1 MNLQKE
7 VLTFAFSNIYGELQF
22 LFAFVIP
29 AAKEMNKRI
38 LSKLVSKMASEDDEM
53 AFLTLTICLNIFYS
67 LFIAIRLNGAEML
80 TVVTI
85 IIVDFLM
92 HLRMTHQIVKLK
104 NKVTVDIDDTLVI
117 DNLRRRTIQKL
128 ILAELVEGLVPL
140 AYAIGFAMAYFGPN
154 GYLLGNVLSDIWA
167 YEKVEDFGALFNVQF
182 LLFGVDCIG
191 VILNTIILSKFGNV
205 NLIQEFCNII
215 ESCWKILA
223 ILLAN
228 SITIYFGLN
237 DINAALDMTM
247 EFEWITKKGRLMF
260 IANASDLS
268 DCEKLILLDD
278 SVYM

>member
-1 MNLQKE
+1 
-7 VLTFAFSNIYGELQF
+7 
-22 LFAFVIP
+22 
-29 AAKEMNKRI
+29 
-38 LSKLVSKMASEDDEM
+38 
-53 AFLTLTICLNIFYS
+53 
-67 LFIAIRLNGAEML
+67 ML
-80 TVVTI
+80 TVISI
-85 IIVDFLM
+85 IVVDFLT

-104 NKVTVDIDDTLVI
+104 NKPMDEDTFLTENI
-117 DNLRRRTIQKL
+117 KRRAIHKL

-167 YEKVEDFGALFNVQF
+167 YEKVEDVSALFNIQF

-205 NLIQEFCNII
+205 DLIQEFCNII
-215 ESCWKILA
+215 KACWKILA

-247 EFEWITKKGRLMF
+247 EFEWITDEGRSMF

-268 DCEKLILLDD
+268 DCEKSVLLGN
-278 SVYM
+278 SEST

>member
-1 MNLQKE
+1 M
-7 VLTFAFSNIYGELQF
+7 TGFSF
-22 LFAFVIP
+22 SA
-29 AAKEMNKRI
+29 
-38 LSKLVSKMASEDDEM
+38 
-53 AFLTLTICLNIFYS
+53 LTLVNFE
-67 LFIAIRLNGAEML
+67 IAIRLNGAEML
-80 TVVTI
+80 TVISI
-85 IIVDFLM
+85 ITVDFLM

-117 DNLRRRTIQKL
+117 DNLKRRAIQKL
-128 ILAELVEGLVPL
+128 ILAELVEGLVPI
-140 AYAIGFAMAYFGPN
+140 AYAIGFAMAYLGLN

-167 YEKVEDFGALFNVQF
+167 YEKVEDVSALFKIQF

-191 VILNTIILSKFGNV
+191 VILNTMILSKFGNV

-215 ESCWKILA
+215 QASWKILT

-247 EFEWITKKGRLMF
+247 QFDWITDKGRLMF

-268 DCEKLILLDD
+268 DYEKMILLGNITAT
-278 SVYM
+278 